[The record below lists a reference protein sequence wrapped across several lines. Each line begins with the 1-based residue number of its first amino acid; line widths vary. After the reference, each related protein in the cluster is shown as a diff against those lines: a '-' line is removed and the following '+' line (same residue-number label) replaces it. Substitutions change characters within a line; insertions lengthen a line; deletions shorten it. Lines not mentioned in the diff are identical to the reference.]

1 MKQQNFQ
8 PCPRVVRSFCK
19 QEGVCRRMELK
30 GHGTTGFVPPAQ
42 VPLTEFAIPAVAATG
57 GRTFISLAPHPEQ
70 TGAFFFLPLSIFF
83 LVNRMLPV

>member
-1 MKQQNFQ
+1 MKKKNFQ
-8 PCPRVVRSFCK
+8 PFPGAVRSLCK
-19 QEGVCRRMELK
+19 QQGVCRRMGLK
-30 GHGTTGFVPPAQ
+30 GHGTMCFVPPAQ

-70 TGAFFFLPLSIFF
+70 TGAFFFSPFLFF